1 MTDRSMNFHA
11 SAPKI
16 PPRILCIGI
25 PVRDLTFRVRG
36 VPARGSKENATHFEE
51 ICGGNALNAAI
62 GIVRLGGRASVCG
75 PMGDARETP
84 SRYIFDK
91 LAHEGI
97 DSRHLV
103 HMPGLVT
110 PISTIMID
118 PSGER
123 TIVTFR
129 DPELWKVQLPHPEML
144 LEDCAAILTESR
156 CAEFCTDLCAE
167 ARRRDIPVIVDVDR
181 AMSLRE
187 GLLTASSHLV
197 FSSEPLQE
205 TADVADDGAALKK
218 IAKLTPS
225 FLAGTRGPQGTI
237 WLDDHGHLQ
246 ETPAFPVH
254 TVDTLG
260 AGDVFHG
267 AFALA
272 ITEKQELRQALRFA
286 SAAAALKCTRF
297 GGAFAAPQRAEV
309 EKLLDQNQG
318 TRPVQTS
325 QKRLALEDFSIYEVC
340 NLQIWKFLLMSD
352 LAVQLPDAG
361 RRLDAIDRKI
371 LTVLQEDAS
380 LSVAEIGDR
389 VGLSSTPCWKRIQR
403 LEADGVILRRVALVD
418 QNKIGLGI
426 SVFVSVES
434 ADHSEAWLR
443 KFADAVSAMPE
454 VMEFYRMAGDVDYM
468 LRVVCAD
475 MASYDVFYKK
485 LIAAVPLKNVT
496 SRFAMEKIKSVT
508 ALPVPAA

>member
-1 MTDRSMNFHA
+1 MLPRRA
-11 SAPKI
+11 S
-16 PPRILCIGI
+16 LCIGM
-25 PVRDLTFRVRG
+25 PVRDLMFRVRG
-36 VPARGSKENATHFEE
+36 VPARGSKENATHFDE

-75 PMGDARETP
+75 PIGDHRETS
-84 SRYIFDK
+84 SRYIFEK

-97 DSRHLV
+97 DARHLV

-118 PSGER
+118 PTGER

-129 DPELWKVQLPHPEML
+129 DPELWNVRLPHHEIL

-167 ARRRDIPVIVDVDR
+167 ARRRGIPVIVDVDR

-205 TADVADDGAALKK
+205 TAGVNDDGQALKK

-225 FLAGTRGPQGTI
+225 FLAGTRGPQGTV
-237 WLDDHGHLQ
+237 WLNERGELE

-272 ITEKQELRQALRFA
+272 ITEKQELREALRFA

-297 GGAFAAPQRAEV
+297 GGAFASPQRAEV
-309 EKLLDQNQG
+309 EALLGHGQG
-318 TRPVQTS
+318 ARP
-325 QKRLALEDFSIYEVC
+325 A
-340 NLQIWKFLLMSD
+340 
-352 LAVQLPDAG
+352 
-361 RRLDAIDRKI
+361 
-371 LTVLQEDAS
+371 
-380 LSVAEIGDR
+380 
-389 VGLSSTPCWKRIQR
+389 
-403 LEADGVILRRVALVD
+403 
-418 QNKIGLGI
+418 
-426 SVFVSVES
+426 
-434 ADHSEAWLR
+434 
-443 KFADAVSAMPE
+443 
-454 VMEFYRMAGDVDYM
+454 
-468 LRVVCAD
+468 
-475 MASYDVFYKK
+475 
-485 LIAAVPLKNVT
+485 
-496 SRFAMEKIKSVT
+496 
-508 ALPVPAA
+508 PAA

>member
-1 MTDRSMNFHA
+1 MTDPRMNFFDTA
-11 SAPKI
+11 APKI

-25 PVRDLTFRVRG
+25 PVRDLTFRVQG
-36 VPARGSKENATHFEE
+36 VPARGSKVNASHFDE

-75 PMGDARETP
+75 PMGDARETS

-91 LAHEGI
+91 LGHEGI
-97 DSRHLV
+97 DTTHLM

-110 PISTIMID
+110 PISGIMID

-129 DPELWKVQLPHPEML
+129 DPELWKVRLPAADTL
-144 LEDCAAILTESR
+144 LEDCDAILTESR

-167 ARRRDIPVIVDVDR
+167 ARRRGIPVVVDADR

-187 GLLTASSHLV
+187 GLLTASSHLI

-205 TADVADDGAALKK
+205 TAGIADDGEALKK

-237 WLDDHGHLQ
+237 WLDEHGALRQ
-246 ETPAFPVH
+246 TPAFPVH

-272 ITEKQELRQALRFA
+272 ITENQDIPSALRFA

-309 EKLLDQNQG
+309 EQLLSHG
-318 TRPVQTS
+318 
-325 QKRLALEDFSIYEVC
+325 
-340 NLQIWKFLLMSD
+340 
-352 LAVQLPDAG
+352 
-361 RRLDAIDRKI
+361 
-371 LTVLQEDAS
+371 
-380 LSVAEIGDR
+380 
-389 VGLSSTPCWKRIQR
+389 
-403 LEADGVILRRVALVD
+403 
-418 QNKIGLGI
+418 
-426 SVFVSVES
+426 
-434 ADHSEAWLR
+434 
-443 KFADAVSAMPE
+443 
-454 VMEFYRMAGDVDYM
+454 
-468 LRVVCAD
+468 
-475 MASYDVFYKK
+475 
-485 LIAAVPLKNVT
+485 
-496 SRFAMEKIKSVT
+496 
-508 ALPVPAA
+508 PAASPAPSDQ